1 MTKIRFAGAQIPI
14 HDEDIQYNKKEIFKA
29 LDWAKENNVDVI
41 QTPEACLSGY
51 GAVWQDKIDEL
62 MEALKDV
69 EDYQK
74 KCGVALNLGT
84 CILSIEQQGF
94 LKRNQ
99 IRHYHKDGSL
109 YSVTNKTY
117 IVQADINCVPSFTP
131 VAKFDTPF
139 AGMTAVG
146 MICNDMWG
154 SPQEQGTDFK
164 PIKSLNELVAV
175 VAKPDII
182 FHSTNAFSFP
192 EIEDD
197 DKEWKNGNLQQLK
210 NIEHQFPIR
219 ELMDSWSE
227 AWLRMTAFRSS
238 CSILTVDCATHWG
251 WVGNEE
257 VIDKCKTSSPSGF
270 LNHLGEWQTDVPRYG
285 RQYFY
290 HDYTVDRKRPKAII
304 V

>member
-51 GAVWQDKIDEL
+51 GAVWQEKIDEL
-62 MEALKDV
+62 FEALKEV

-84 CILSIEQQGF
+84 CMLSIEPQGY

-99 IRHYHKDGSL
+99 IRHYSKEGEL

-117 IVQADINCVPSFTP
+117 VVQADINCVPSFTP
-131 VAKFDTPF
+131 VVKFKTPF
-139 AGMTAVG
+139 SNGVSLMSAIGMV
-146 MICNDMWG
+146 CNDMWG
-154 SPQEQGTDFK
+154 APQEQGVDGK
-164 PIKSLNELVAV
+164 PIKSLNELVTERN
-175 VAKPDII
+175 PDII

-192 EIEDD
+192 EIEVD
-197 DKEWKNGNLQQLK
+197 DKEWKNGNLQSLK

-219 ELMDSWSE
+219 EVMDMWTE
-227 AWLRMTAFRSS
+227 AWLKMTAFRAS

-251 WVGNEE
+251 WTGNEDL
-257 VIDKCKTSSPSGF
+257 IDKCKTSSPSGF
-270 LNHLGEWQTDVPRYG
+270 INNLGEWQTDVPRYG

-290 HDYTVDRKRPKAII
+290 HDI
-304 V
+304 